1 MRKTDFIFI
10 WKKTSTMHQTEA
22 LSQGAK
28 GKTENIKIH
37 SKYKAKLAFVAGKC
51 QKNIQ
56 KSLAEKLS
64 ISKCSRWGKKK
75 ELLQLK
81 QLNEKVDA

>member
-1 MRKTDFIFI
+1 
-10 WKKTSTMHQTEA
+10 MHQTEV

-37 SKYKAKLAFVAGKC
+37 SKYKAKLPFVAGKC

-56 KSLAEKLS
+56 KTLAEKLS
-64 ISKCSRWGKKK
+64 ISVFSMGEKKRSSYS
-75 ELLQLK
+75 
-81 QLNEKVDA
+81 